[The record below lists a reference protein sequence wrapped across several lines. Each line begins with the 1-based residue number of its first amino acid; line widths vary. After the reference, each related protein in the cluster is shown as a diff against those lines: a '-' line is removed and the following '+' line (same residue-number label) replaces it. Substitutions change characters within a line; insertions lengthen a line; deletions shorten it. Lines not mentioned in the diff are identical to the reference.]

1 MHINTRIGRGL
12 ERLLAQREGAR
23 LEGLFGLS
31 GLASVDTFEGLAGV
45 LNEAGFIGTRDRVR
59 DLRREHGAMCS
70 RIRAALP
77 VAVDAARLM
86 EANGGDLA
94 GIFSKVGKALK
105 KVAKVGAKLSLS
117 HQILKKVAPKA
128 IALSPSQ
135 ILMTAASAK
144 KAKATPEQA
153 AAKKQAKIDA
163 KAAKAAAKAL
173 KKAAKAAA
181 ALAKANAANM
191 TPAQA
196 GAAVLTNE
204 SGVPLLSPDAQAF
217 AQDLVSSGGGGGGG
231 APAVSE
237 SSSPADAAADGLIFG
252 MTPMVAGAAA
262 LAVAGGA
269 YLVLRKRR

>member
-1 MHINTRIGRGL
+1 MNINSRISRGM

-31 GLASVDTFEGLAGV
+31 GLGSVDTFSGLADV
-45 LNEAGFIGTRDRVR
+45 LTETGFADARGHVNN
-59 DLRREHGAMCS
+59 LRRTHGAMCS

-86 EANGGDLA
+86 QASGGDLA
-94 GIFSKVGKALK
+94 GIFSKLK
-105 KVAKVGAKLSLS
+105 KLAPKLSLS

-135 ILMTAASAK
+135 ILLTAAGAK
-144 KAKATPEQA
+144 KAKATPAQA
-153 AAKKQAKIDA
+153 AARAQAKADK
-163 KAAKAAAKAL
+163 KAAKAAAKAA

-196 GAAVLTNE
+196 GAAVLANE
-204 SGVPLLSPDAQAF
+204 SGVPLLSPGAQQF
-217 AQDLVSSGGGGGGG
+217 AQDLVSSGSGGGGGG
-231 APAVSE
+231 GGPVAAE
-237 SSSPADAAADGLIFG
+237 SSSAPDGAADDGLIFG
-252 MTPMVAGAAA
+252 MTPLMAGGAA
-262 LAVAGGA
+262 LALAGGA
-269 YLVLRKRR
+269 YLLLRRRRN